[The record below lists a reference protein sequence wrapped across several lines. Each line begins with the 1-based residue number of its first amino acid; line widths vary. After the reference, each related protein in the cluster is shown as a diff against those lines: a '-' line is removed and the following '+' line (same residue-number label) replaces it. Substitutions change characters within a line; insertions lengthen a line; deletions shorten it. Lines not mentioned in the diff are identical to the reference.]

1 MTSNNINRIKV
12 VLAELDI
19 KHKWLATKLGKSP
32 TTVSQWCTNTRQPSL
47 EILVNIANVLNV
59 DVKDLLISTKK

>member
-12 VLAELDI
+12 VLAELNV
-19 KHKWLATKLGKSP
+19 KHKWLADKLGKSP

-47 EILVNIANVLNV
+47 EQLVNVAEVLNV
-59 DVKDLLISTKK
+59 DIKDLINPTK